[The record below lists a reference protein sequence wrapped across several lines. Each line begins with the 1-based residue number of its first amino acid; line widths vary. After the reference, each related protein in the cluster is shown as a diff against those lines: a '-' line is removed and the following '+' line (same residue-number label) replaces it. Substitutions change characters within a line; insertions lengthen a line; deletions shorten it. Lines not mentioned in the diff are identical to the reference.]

1 MLAPGI
7 RRTLWF
13 AQIVLLGILAG
24 RGLCAESQSVR
35 PPVSTQRLAFE
46 VATVRPSSPGSTNE
60 DWDSGGGRL
69 TVRGYSLR
77 KLIRAAFNLKSDA
90 QIVGGPDWLDKRYF
104 DISAKISDEQM
115 AAFKR
120 GNGGRDEQAGTQ
132 MMLQTLLSERF
143 HLEVASAEKKL
154 PMFALVV
161 SGEKTRLLPDPEKS
175 RNLSIHGGQMVA
187 VATSMEDL
195 AESLTR
201 MREVGDRVVV
211 DRTGLTGTYDFELNW
226 TPDRGAGIPVEAA
239 YPGLFTALQEQLG
252 LKLKAEEGAVP
263 VIKVVAAEI
272 PSFD

>member
-1 MLAPGI
+1 MSNTKIGRA
-7 RRTLWF
+7 LWF
-13 AQIVLLGILAG
+13 PLVGLVGIFAVPG
-24 RGLCAESQSVR
+24 YCAKSQSVQT
-35 PPVSTQRLAFE
+35 PLSTQRLAFE
-46 VATVRPSSPGSTNE
+46 VATVRPSIPGSTNE
-60 DWDSGGGRL
+60 DWDSGNGRL
-69 TVRGYSLR
+69 AVRGYSLR

-90 QIVGGPDWLDKRYF
+90 QIVGGPDWLDKRRF

-120 GNGGRDEQAGTQ
+120 GNSDRDEVTGTR

-143 HLEVASAEKKL
+143 HLEVEHAEKKL

-161 SGEKTRLLPDPEKS
+161 SGKKIRLRPDAEKS
-175 RNLSIHGGQMVA
+175 RNFSIHGGQMVA

-226 TPDRGAGIPVEAA
+226 TPDRGAGIPAEAA
-239 YPGLFTALQEQLG
+239 NPGLFTALQEQLG
-252 LKLKAEEGAVP
+252 LRLKPEEGAVP
-263 VIKVVAAEI
+263 VIEVVAAEV
-272 PSFD
+272 PNFD